1 VLVIRKRGPLVPSEV
16 LEVLTGAGF
25 IVWGT
30 RPIETVRRCL
40 EREAGGVYNR
50 TPASS
55 ARLITPMPIC
65 LAHSMRERVSGGQCS
80 SQRWSKTP
88 LTQNYDFAMSADEAN
103 PFHLLPVRP
112 PLSPMLAKQ
121 EPLPVGGGWI
131 YEPKWDG
138 FRSIVFR
145 SGNEIML
152 GSRNEKPLT
161 RYFPEVVSALMDTL
175 PLGCVVDSEIVVVGS
190 DGVLDFDALQQRIH
204 PAASRVN
211 KLSAETPA
219 SIVLFDVLAVGDED
233 LRQVPFA
240 QRRERLRSLLVGA
253 HPSVMIT
260 PATEDAEIAARWFN
274 EFEGAGCD
282 GLIAKRVE
290 QTYLPDK
297 RVMIKVKHQRTADC
311 VVAGFRWHK
320 NSTADKPMVG
330 SLLLG
335 IYNAEG
341 HLNHVGVTASFTE
354 KRRRELVEELQPY
367 DASNT
372 LADHPW
378 GHWIAA
384 EQAAAAAGQRLPGAQ
399 SRWTGEK
406 DLSFVPLRPE
416 LVCEVKYAHMQGD
429 RIRHS
434 ATFGRWRPDRTPT
447 SCTYEQIEVAVPS
460 TFDAVMASKQ

>member
-1 VLVIRKRGPLVPSEV
+1 MTSEEPN
-16 LEVLTGAGF
+16 LFE
-25 IVWGT
+25 
-30 RPIETVRRCL
+30 
-40 EREAGGVYNR
+40 
-50 TPASS
+50 
-55 ARLITPMPIC
+55 
-65 LAHSMRERVSGGQCS
+65 Q
-80 SQRWSKTP
+80 
-88 LTQNYDFAMSADEAN
+88 
-103 PFHLLPVRP
+103 LPVRP

-121 EPLPVGGGWI
+121 DQLPTGGGWI

-138 FRSIVFR
+138 FRLIVFR
-145 SGNEIML
+145 CGDAIML

-161 RYFPEVVSALMDTL
+161 RYFPEVVRALMQVL
-175 PLGCVVDSEIVVVGS
+175 PDRCVLDSEIVVVGP
-190 DGVLDFDALQQRIH
+190 DGVLDFDALQQRVH

-211 KLSAETPA
+211 RLAGETPA
-219 SIVLFDVLAVGDED
+219 SIVLFDLIAIGDED

-240 QRRERLRSLLVGA
+240 ERRARLASLLTGTNAAVL
-253 HPSVMIT
+253 VT
-260 PATEDAEIAARWFN
+260 PATEDPEIAARWFD

-282 GLIAKRVE
+282 GLIAKRKE
-290 QTYLPDK
+290 QTYVPDK

-320 NSTADKPMVG
+320 NSTAIKPMVG

-335 IYNAEG
+335 IYNDDG

-354 KRRRELVEELQPY
+354 KRRQELVEELLPY
-367 DASNT
+367 DASTT

-378 GHWIAA
+378 GQWIVA
-384 EQAAAAAGQRLPGAQ
+384 EQAAAQSGQKLPGGQ

-460 TFDAVMASKQ
+460 TFDSVMTN